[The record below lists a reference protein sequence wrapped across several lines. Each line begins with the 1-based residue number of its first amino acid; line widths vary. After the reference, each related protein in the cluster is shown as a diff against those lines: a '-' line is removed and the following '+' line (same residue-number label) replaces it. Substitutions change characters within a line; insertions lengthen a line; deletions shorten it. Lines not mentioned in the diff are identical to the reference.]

1 VLANIKE
8 QVADTMAKFN
18 DDRMNKLKQIIN
30 TLKDQD
36 IRNSNL
42 RSSIQRSDAK
52 LEKMLAEQ
60 GREGKLQN
68 LLVEFDT

>member
-1 VLANIKE
+1 MLANIKE